1 MQKDENH
8 EECRPG
14 DETALGNRDQQGE
27 IFEQSNPRMLPGS
40 LERKFFMRDT
50 TYDSDRHDNKTPETK
65 EQEIR
70 RPGISRPTQ
79 AGQDTKSH
87 ADDKRWPW
95 GVRNSVVKHASSLY
109 PHSAG
114 HALKHSS
121 DTCLSLRPS
130 VLADPH

>member
-1 MQKDENH
+1 MAGMEAGDDVTPCSVDPLLTKQPLACLLFDMQKDENH

-70 RPGISRPTQ
+70 RPGVSRPTQ
-79 AGQDTKSH
+79 AGQETK
-87 ADDKRWPW
+87 
-95 GVRNSVVKHASSLY
+95 
-109 PHSAG
+109 
-114 HALKHSS
+114 
-121 DTCLSLRPS
+121 
-130 VLADPH
+130 